1 MKTLRKK
8 KPFALVTAILLTLF
22 LTSATI
28 AAADDSV
35 MVVSGT
41 VVSVDPNSGKLAVIN
56 ESGQTIALTAS
67 PDYDLKAIQK
77 GDKVTVEYDK
87 KSVIKAINVQQ

>member
-8 KPFALVTAILLTLF
+8 TSISFVTAILLALF
-22 LTSATI
+22 LTAATI
-28 AAADDSV
+28 ALADDSV

-41 VVSVDPNSGKLAVIN
+41 VVSVDPNSGKVAVIN

>member
-1 MKTLRKK
+1 MKTLRTK
-8 KPFALVTAILLTLF
+8 KPFSLVAVMLFTLL
-22 LTSATI
+22 LTSALN
-28 AAADDSV
+28 ALADDSV

-41 VVSVDPNSGKLAVIN
+41 VVSVDPNSGKVAVIN

-87 KSVIKAINVQQ
+87 KSVIKSINVQQ